1 MSRCA
6 GTKANGERCKGV
18 AMPGAE
24 WCYAHHPDNSEERS
38 RNASKGGRC
47 GGRGRPA
54 GSGAEG
60 VKEIKNLLADLTTD
74 VLSGEVPR
82 ELAIAANQLLNT
94 SLRALELERKWK
106 EILDLEARV
115 EAVEGVLKDRERRHP
130 G

>member
-6 GTKANGERCKGV
+6 GTKADGARCRGM
-18 AMPGAE
+18 AMPGAK
-24 WCYAHHPDNSEERS
+24 WCYAHHPDNSEERK
-38 RNASKGGRC
+38 RNASKGGQC

-60 VKEIKNLLADLTTD
+60 VKEIKDLLADLTVG
-74 VLSGEVPR
+74 VLSGEVTR
-82 ELAIAANQLLNT
+82 EVAIAANQLLNT

-106 EILDLEARV
+106 EALDLEARL
-115 EAVEGVLKDRERRHP
+115 EAIEGVLKDRERRQA